1 MLDIGKFDKTIQIQ
15 VAELNTDTMGGT
27 DYDWGV
33 ASGGTSIYSFIEW
46 KDGVSE
52 NMNDTNGSKVTVEF
66 TIQNVGDMAQLV
78 SANAYRIA
86 YPINNGIIDLAKTQY
101 YTITGIKLYGGREK
115 YKTLVTHLATNE
127 KPTAI

>member
-1 MLDIGKFDKTIQIQ
+1 MLDIGKFDKTIVIQ
-15 VAELNTDTMGGT
+15 NASLTTDTMGGT
-27 DYDWGV
+27 HYEWD
-33 ASGGTSIYSFIEW
+33 TSLEQYAFIEW

-52 NMNDTNGSKVTVEF
+52 NKNDTTSSRVTVEF
-66 TIQNVGDMAQLV
+66 TIQNVSDAQQNV

-86 YPINNGIIDLAKTQY
+86 YPVNMGLVIPSKTQY

-115 YKTLVTHLATNE
+115 YKTLVTHLATDT

>member
-1 MLDIGKFDKTIQIQ
+1 MIQK
-15 VAELNTDTMGGT
+15 ASLSRDDMGGT
-27 DYDWGV
+27 EYTWENEIEQW
-33 ASGGTSIYSFIEW
+33 AYIEW

-52 NMNDTNGSKVTVEF
+52 GKNDTTSSRVAVEF
-66 TIQNVGDMAQLV
+66 TIQNVSEAQQGV

-86 YPINNGIIDLAKTQY
+86 YPINMGVVIATKTQF

-115 YKTLVTHLATNE
+115 YKTLITHLATDT